1 MIRIFK
7 DGVEV
12 IKEND
17 PGEKG
22 ESIIKEVLSMPVE
35 ETFKKAVNVRKR
47 PEKDRIIGIPKGE
60 LVVIR
65 RAELVLEGYPQKTI
79 VVGVLNRALAVE
91 EVGKHRIPSK
101 KCPYD
106 SECNWRVAL
115 TKISSFSCT
124 PCEVFQDYLQAEK
137 ARKN

>member
-12 IKEND
+12 IKENNS
-17 PGEKG
+17 GEKG
-22 ESIIKEVLSMPVE
+22 ESIVKEVLLMPVE

-47 PEKDRIIGIPKGE
+47 PEEDRIIGIPKGE

-65 RAELVLEGYPQKTI
+65 RAELVLEGCPPKTI
-79 VVGVLNRALAVE
+79 IIGVLSRALTVE
-91 EVGKHRIPSK
+91 EVKKHRIPSK
-101 KCPYD
+101 ECPYNN
-106 SECNWRVAL
+106 ECNRRVAL

-124 PCEVFQDYLQAEK
+124 PCEVFQNYLQAGK
-137 ARKN
+137 TRKN